1 MEPLEMWLWVDPLC
15 FEIPRSYLSHLPLA
29 VVSCYNMTD
38 FRKLKQ
44 TEVTLP
50 GIPHEASVTV
60 IY

>member
-1 MEPLEMWLWVDPLC
+1 MWLWVDPLC
-15 FEIPRSYLSHLPLA
+15 FEIPRSYLSHLSLA

-38 FRKLKQ
+38 FRNVKQ

-50 GIPHEASVTV
+50 GIPHEASVAV